1 MGRVVGRPLGSRSK
15 GIIELVSSAF
25 FFFGF
30 GRSMGMGRVDF
41 GSLGEREAGKTKHK
55 KNSSIIKTNP

>member
-25 FFFGF
+25 FFLALVGQWVWVM
-30 GRSMGMGRVDF
+30 SI
-41 GSLGEREAGKTKHK
+41 LGLWEIGKREKQNIK
-55 KNSSIIKTNP
+55 KIQA